1 MTILSI
7 IIELAGLVID
17 FIRLLNELAANK
29 QNKK

>member
-17 FIRLLNELAANK
+17 FIRLLNELTADK

>member
-17 FIRLLNELAANK
+17 FIRLHNELTADK

>member
-17 FIRLLNELAANK
+17 FIRLLTELTGDK

>member
-17 FIRLLNELAANK
+17 FIRLLNELIADK

>member
-17 FIRLLNELAANK
+17 FIRLLNKLTADK

>member
-17 FIRLLNELAANK
+17 FIRLLNELTANK